1 VTART
6 LFASVSLAAVL
17 AVAQGRADAP
27 PAAPA
32 GKAAAPPAASQQR
45 DVSLEEYR
53 SHLQSLAAVVEAC
66 AKARDAATCD
76 PALVGTDDRLPAAAT
91 TPAGAAG
98 GAGSK
103 RRLVSFEWLRALF
116 AKVRSADKAAA
127 ERAAKQAA
135 KPAAAAT
142 AKLDAKPDAKLAA
155 KPSDKPASGAKQAPA
170 EAPSGPPERSPTQL
184 LQDATARLAGDL
196 AQIDAAP
203 AAPPAYT
210 QERATMTQV
219 LADPSF
225 RNLEQPAA
233 RESLLD
239 RILKRISHWL
249 GRIIDR
255 IVDSISKVASR
266 SVWIGRLIFWGFI
279 LAVCVGL
286 VWGLMQLERGW
297 RTRLVPEGAFSGSGA
312 ASARDWQLWLE
323 DARQAAAAGQWRQA
337 IHFLYWASISR
348 LESRRLWPAD
358 RARTPR
364 EYLALVAS
372 EDPRKA
378 GLATLTGSFERIWYG
393 GRAAAESDY
402 HAAEQVAAALI
413 SGSGASGGAAR

>member
-1 VTART
+1 
-6 LFASVSLAAVL
+6 
-17 AVAQGRADAP
+17 
-27 PAAPA
+27 
-32 GKAAAPPAASQQR
+32 
-45 DVSLEEYR
+45 
-53 SHLQSLAAVVEAC
+53 
-66 AKARDAATCD
+66 
-76 PALVGTDDRLPAAAT
+76 
-91 TPAGAAG
+91 
-98 GAGSK
+98 
-103 RRLVSFEWLRALF
+103 VSFEWLRALL

-127 ERAAKQAA
+127 ERAAKQV
-135 KPAAAAT
+135 
-142 AKLDAKPDAKLAA
+142 AKPDAKLAA
-155 KPSDKPASGAKQAPA
+155 KPSAKPATGTKQASA
-170 EAPSGPPERSPTQL
+170 EAPAGPPERSPAEL
-184 LQDATARLAGDL
+184 LQDAGARLAQDL

-203 AAPPAYT
+203 AAPPAHA

-239 RILKRISHWL
+239 KIAKRIRHWL
-249 GRIIDR
+249 GRLIDR
-255 IVDSISKVASR
+255 IVDSIAKVASR

-286 VWGLMQLERGW
+286 VWGLLQLERGW
-297 RTRLVPEGAFSGSGA
+297 RARLVPEGAFPGAGA
-312 ASARDWQLWLE
+312 ASARDWQLWIE
-323 DARQAAAAGQWRQA
+323 DARKAAAAGQWRQA

-364 EYLALVAS
+364 EYLALVAP

-402 HAAEQVAAALI
+402 HAAEQLAAALI
-413 SGSGASGGAAR
+413 SAGGARGGAAR